1 MRGWVSGSVYV
12 CVCVRRGVS
21 IHPSDVFILFLYDGP
36 THTHPPLQTRPLNN
50 DVTTRHLPSIHPTQ
64 AFTYFDCR
72 AGGPRAWTYSLA
84 ALNHGMRALAV
95 AKETYVRINDA
106 GE

>member
-1 MRGWVSGSVYV
+1 M
-12 CVCVRRGVS
+12 
-21 IHPSDVFILFLYDGP
+21 H
-36 THTHPPLQTRPLNN
+36 
-50 DVTTRHLPSIHPTQ
+50 
-64 AFTYFDCR
+64 FDCR

-106 GE
+106 GAKKNRFYI

>member
-1 MRGWVSGSVYV
+1 MTDRPKPTSQLQTHLFKPQ
-12 CVCVRRGVS
+12 RPT
-21 IHPSDVFILFLYDGP
+21 PSS
-36 THTHPPLQTRPLNN
+36 HPP
-50 DVTTRHLPSIHPTQ
+50 Q
-64 AFTYFDCR
+64 AFVHFDCR

-106 GE
+106 GAKKNRFYI